1 MQGFRL
7 FSYFLMHNG
16 SQPFAICCTRKLVV
30 SHPNNT
36 TNYDSVGEKSVIL
49 HSLRFGV
56 TWYIY
61 ILGVSQLN
69 ILNS

>member
-1 MQGFRL
+1 MVLTSISSEMSMQGFRL

-36 TNYDSVGEKSVIL
+36 AYSDGVNEKSLIL
-49 HSLRFGV
+49 HSL
-56 TWYIY
+56 
-61 ILGVSQLN
+61 
-69 ILNS
+69 